1 MEPFSQEISH
11 EILSELGPLI
21 LLKSNIP
28 EFSIFCALKI
38 GMQHPSWC
46 QTTSTGLVWS
56 TSENKESVII
66 FIENIGTFLWATLYN
81 YIRSINI

>member
-56 TSENKESVII
+56 TSII